1 MDSEGKN
8 SDDNFKFNEN
18 NNIEIEN
25 LSNNSDDLNYL
36 DNYDELE
43 EDKIVEMFDGLN
55 LEANNKEKN
64 HKDKKIENKKWF
76 TIPLKK

>member
-25 LSNNSDDLNYL
+25 LSINSDDLNYL
-36 DNYDELE
+36 DIMMN
-43 EDKIVEMFDGLN
+43 
-55 LEANNKEKN
+55 
-64 HKDKKIENKKWF
+64 
-76 TIPLKK
+76 